1 MRLLLL
7 RTSRTSA
14 AVSQADARRLQ
25 KTRLRNELRARRRAL
40 DAPLRQRAA
49 QAAHARLMASPEV
62 FAARHIAAYWAHGN
76 ELSVAGALY
85 EKVSQGAH
93 VYLPRVNAS
102 DRLDFVDAGAL
113 DALEP
118 GAFGIME
125 PTGPACDLSRIEI
138 VLVPGLGFD
147 RRGHRLGSGRG
158 YYDRA
163 LAGVTHA
170 LVIGVGYDWQLID
183 DELPEE
189 AHDRPMD
196 IIATPTRWHVPAQA
210 SSLHTSKE

>member
-1 MRLLLL
+1 M
-7 RTSRTSA
+7 SP
-14 AVSQADARRLQ
+14 ADARRLQ

-40 DAPLRQRAA
+40 DVPLRQHAA
-49 QAAHARLMASPEV
+49 EALRARLMAVPHF
-62 FAARHIAAYWAHGN
+62 FAARHIAAYWAHGA

-85 EKVSQGAH
+85 EKVSQGAQ

-102 DRLDFVDAGAL
+102 DRLDFVDAGGL
-113 DALEP
+113 DGLQP

-125 PTGPACDLSRIEI
+125 PEGPACDLSRIEI
-138 VLVPGLGFD
+138 FLVPGLGFD
-147 RRGHRLGSGRG
+147 RRGHRLGSGRA

-170 LVIGVGYDWQLID
+170 LLIGVGYDWQLID
-183 DELPEE
+183 EELPEE

-196 IIATPTRWHVPAQA
+196 IIATPKRWHVPAQA